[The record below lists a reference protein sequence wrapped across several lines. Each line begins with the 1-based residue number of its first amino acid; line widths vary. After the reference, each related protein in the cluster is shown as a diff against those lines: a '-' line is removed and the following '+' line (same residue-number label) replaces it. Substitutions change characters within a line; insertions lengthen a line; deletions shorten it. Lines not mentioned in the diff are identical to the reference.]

1 MKAKINKK
9 VRKKL
14 IDEDVKFLEQ
24 LQKNSYEYFPF
35 NYWQSYFNIMQDCL
49 DVWPK
54 KITKSKSYQDAVQF
68 GFLMGFLTCQR
79 YHMDVSEKSQIITK
93 FLKSNGGADGKQK
106 IEDLKLKALEPNFDF

>member
-1 MKAKINKK
+1 MKK
-9 VRKKL
+9 RKKL

-24 LQKNSYEYFPF
+24 LQKASYDYFPF
-35 NYWQSYFNIMQDCL
+35 SYWQSYFNIMQDTI

-54 KITKSKSYQDAVQF
+54 KITKSKTKQNYVHF
-68 GFLMGFLTCQR
+68 GFLMGFLTCQI

-93 FLKSNGGADGKQK
+93 FLKSNGGADDKQK